1 MVSTTATDPVVPS
14 SRTLSAVALAVAPL
28 VAVLFA
34 IATPFVVPD
43 SPVAPD
49 EAVMHLP
56 LTAMFGAGYGYGA
69 MLLVGVPVAI
79 VLRRVTK
86 AFGPTYVL
94 AGLLTGAI
102 AGLLSGW
109 SGPMIVWG
117 SVAGATT
124 GLAFLGLNVGMAP
137 DADPP
142 GC

>member
-1 MVSTTATDPVVPS
+1 MDPVIRS
-14 SRTLSAVALAVAPL
+14 ARALSPAAFAVAPL

-56 LTAMFGAGYGYGA
+56 LTAMFGAAYGYGA
-69 MLLVGVPVAI
+69 MFLVGVPAAI
-79 VLRRVTK
+79 VLRRS
-86 AFGPTYVL
+86 AIGFGLAYVL
-94 AGLLTGAI
+94 AALLTGAV

-109 SGPMIVWG
+109 SGPMVVWG
-117 SVAGATT
+117 SVAGAAT
-124 GLAFLGLNVGMAP
+124 GVAFLGLNIGMAL

-142 GC
+142 GR